1 MEHLNILERARSEM
15 KIADH
20 MMYVTVPLLSEKMLM
35 SSVIEHMYKAMVNS
49 MLALLEYERYYKKI
63 FSLPSDD
70 KLVVDLFFERHG
82 DELEK
87 AQIAKDLKEF
97 FGLYQ
102 TMKKSQIELKKDNEL
117 VIISDT
123 FESIRIDEAKLKSY
137 CEAMKKLLKI
147 VEGEIVAR

>member
-1 MEHLNILERARSEM
+1 
-15 KIADH
+15 
-20 MMYVTVPLLSEKMLM
+20 MLM

>member
-1 MEHLNILERARSEM
+1 M